1 VVLTLGATNAYLSGA
16 AAMATELTGRRGARR
31 EPDARQQ
38 LTSQRSLTS
47 RPRLANWKD
56 PGSTRP
62 LLALI
67 AAAGLLVIG
76 LYAMRIVSTAQLV
89 EIPTTL
95 FLAVYLACTLSA
107 TRALAGTARRAALPA
122 VLAVGAVLLFSGW
135 ALAIA
140 AAVAVTAALRYRPA
154 QERQRV
160 SGPGGC
166 APAAACGNPSW

>member
-1 VVLTLGATNAYLSGA
+1 MA
-16 AAMATELTGRRGARR
+16 AELTGRRGARR
-31 EPDARQQ
+31 GPGARQQ
-38 LTSQRSLTS
+38 PASERRLTTRRS
-47 RPRLANWKD
+47 RPRLASWRD

-76 LYAMRIVSTAQLV
+76 LYAVRIVSTAQLV

-107 TRALAGTARRAALPA
+107 ARTLAGGARRAAQPA
-122 VLAVGAVLLFSGW
+122 ALAVGAVLLFSGW

-140 AAVAVTAALRYRPA
+140 AAVAVTAALRYHPP
-154 QERQRV
+154 QGQRRA
-160 SGPGGC
+160 SCPGGC
-166 APAAACGNPSW
+166 APAAASGNPSW

>member
-16 AAMATELTGRRGARR
+16 AAMAAELTGRRAAQR
-31 EPDARQQ
+31 EPGGRPQ
-38 LTSQRSLTS
+38 LTSQRSPAS
-47 RPRLANWKD
+47 QPRLASWRN

-67 AAAGLLVIG
+67 AATGLLVIG
-76 LYAMRIVSTAQLV
+76 LYAVRIVSTAQLV

-107 TRALAGTARRAALPA
+107 ARTLAGAARRAALPA
-122 VLAVGAVLLFSGW
+122 VVTVGAVLLFSGW

-140 AAVAVTAALRYRPA
+140 GAVAVTAALRYRPP
-154 QERQRV
+154 QEGRQA
-160 SGPGGC
+160 SCPGGC
-166 APAAACGNPSW
+166 APAEACGNPSW